1 MYRGGDH
8 PPPEL
13 PPGEHHG
20 VQREEG
26 GGDVTA
32 VGQVAAAAQHLPPAP
47 GDHYWECS
55 EFSIISMGP
64 QETMPTQYVVVLIT
78 SPLNLCWC
86 RSNGLT
92 LILNTSCC

>member
-55 EFSIISMGP
+55 EFSIIFHGTPGNYAHSICSRINHKFESMLV
-64 QETMPTQYVVVLIT
+64 QV
-78 SPLNLCWC
+78 
-86 RSNGLT
+86 
-92 LILNTSCC
+92 